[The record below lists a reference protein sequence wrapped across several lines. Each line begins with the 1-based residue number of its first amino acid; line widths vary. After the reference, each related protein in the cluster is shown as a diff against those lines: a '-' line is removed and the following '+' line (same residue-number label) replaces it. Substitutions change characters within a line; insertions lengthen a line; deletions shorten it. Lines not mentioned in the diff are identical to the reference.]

1 MCKQIRFQILTTV
14 ISVVLLA
21 IGVDAFTI
29 QTTSRSDF
37 VSGALSD
44 GGGTRSNPYRR
55 FSVLRRNSKNNESDE
70 NNDEKPIL
78 SSASP
83 NSAMSETSRLSH
95 AMLKVPSVDAAVDY
109 WISKGGEVERSR
121 SNGKSNGEAKI
132 LSAFVKLG
140 YIGSSSS
147 SSSSSQKKEEAE
159 DGESE
164 KVDKAD
170 EAPKSFSI
178 EIVRAPAR
186 KSKKDD
192 IGNKHGLSYLGLSML
207 LKFKDKNPLLELM
220 MGNPTDATT
229 ADKSESNTSN
239 KDESDEELF
248 PIKYVASAP
257 GDGFAQL
264 ALLSNNKLVETCD
277 FYTTV
282 LGMDQKAQDQNLLC
296 LRYNPSIAPTDGV
309 ATTLVFENRPR
320 VDNDEED
327 AKCFDHLAIETTS
340 SVDGLYRELLKEN
353 ESPVKV
359 YMKPTPMFGSFLL
372 GLIDPNGYKVVVY
385 GTNE

>member
-1 MCKQIRFQILTTV
+1 MEFRFQVV
-14 ISVVLLA
+14 IAVVSVALLA
-21 IGVDAFTI
+21 LGVDAFTI
-29 QTTSRSDF
+29 QTTTSRSF
-37 VSGALSD
+37 FGSGTLD
-44 GGGTRSNPYRR
+44 GGVGGTRSNLYLR
-55 FSVLRRNSKNNESDE
+55 FSVLRRNSSENDDE
-70 NNDEKPIL
+70 MPIL

-83 NSAMSETSRLSH
+83 NSVMSETSRLSH

-109 WISKGGEVERSR
+109 WISKGGEVERCR
-121 SNGKSNGEAKI
+121 SNGKTNGEAEL

-140 YIGSSSS
+140 YIGNSSR
-147 SSSSSQKKEEAE
+147 KKDEAE

-164 KVDKAD
+164 KVDDD

-186 KSKKDD
+186 KSKRDD
-192 IGNKHGLSYLGLSML
+192 DETRTAAGGSNTHGLSYLGLSML
-207 LKFKDKNPLLELM
+207 LKFQDKNPLLELM
-220 MGNPTDATT
+220 MGNPNDETT
-229 ADKSESNTSN
+229 NDKSESNNSN
-239 KDESDEELF
+239 KDKNDEELF

-264 ALLSNNKLVETCD
+264 ALLSNNMLVETCD
-277 FYTTV
+277 FYTNV

-296 LRYNPSIAPTDGV
+296 LRYNPSIAPTNGV
-309 ATTLVFENRPR
+309 ATTLIFENRPR
-320 VDNDEED
+320 DDNNDNDSR
-327 AKCFDHLAIETTS
+327 CFDHLAIETTS
-340 SVDGLYRELLKEN
+340 SIDGLYRELLEETK
-353 ESPVKV
+353 SPVKV